1 MCVAAAQA
9 KIVGPEDVYVKK
21 GSTISLT
28 CTVNVQSTPPS
39 SVSWHHGG
47 DVVDFDSPRY
57 KPRESSSR
65 VLAVN
70 VPSPLA
76 PAPLFHARPR
86 QLVGR
91 AGGERGR
98 QKRREKLIPFRSIA
112 SRYDYRWCALWE
124 RDASN
129 VMHPPIA
136 SIFFHHGEKLEES
149 NRSRLSRR
157 IFYYNSNISNRL
169 EDDFFC
175 LANPYGNGWEE
186 KLERFVPFESSRVAG
201 TRVDASRDGKQ
212 NEQQIGSWWLL
223 HTFRDS

>member
-65 VLAVN
+65 LLPVN

-86 QLVGR
+86 QLGGGRGASEVGR
-91 AGGERGR
+91 RGERNLFPSVRLPRVTIIAGAPC
-98 QKRREKLIPFRSIA
+98 EKEMHRT
-112 SRYDYRWCALWE
+112 WCTLPSLPSFSTTAK
-124 RDASN
+124 N
-129 VMHPPIA
+129 
-136 SIFFHHGEKLEES
+136 
-149 NRSRLSRR
+149 
-157 IFYYNSNISNRL
+157 
-169 EDDFFC
+169 
-175 LANPYGNGWEE
+175 
-186 KLERFVPFESSRVAG
+186 
-201 TRVDASRDGKQ
+201 
-212 NEQQIGSWWLL
+212 
-223 HTFRDS
+223 